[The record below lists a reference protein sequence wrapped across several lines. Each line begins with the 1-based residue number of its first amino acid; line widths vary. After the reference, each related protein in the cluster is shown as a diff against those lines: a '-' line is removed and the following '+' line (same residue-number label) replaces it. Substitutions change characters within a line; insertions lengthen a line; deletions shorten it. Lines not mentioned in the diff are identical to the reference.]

1 MLYLIGTGLGD
12 EKDITVRGLEI
23 VKSCS
28 HVYLECYTNAL
39 SVSKEKL
46 EEFYGKE
53 VILADRDMIEKNSDE
68 ILDKAKDSDVALLII
83 GDVFAATT
91 HVDFMLRAKGKKV
104 DIEVINNAS
113 VLTAIGE
120 VGLELYKYG
129 KVTSIPFE
137 NENVDTPVNVLK
149 DNQSLGLHTLFLL
162 DLDPKNDNFLSFG
175 SAAKYLISKGVGED
189 VVAIGCAALGTKN
202 KEIKVLKLKD
212 MIEINKYPQCLIIP
226 GKLHF
231 VEEEALELWK

>member
-12 EKDITVRGLEI
+12 EKDITVKGLEA

-28 HVYLECYTNAL
+28 YIYLESYTNAL
-39 SVSKEKL
+39 SVPKDKL

-53 VILADRDMIEKNSDE
+53 IILADREMIEKNSDE
-68 ILDKAKDSDVALLII
+68 ILEKAEKSDVALLII

-91 HVDFMLRAKGKKV
+91 HVDFMLRAKEKKV

-113 VLTAIGE
+113 VLTAVGE

-137 NENVDTPVNVLK
+137 NENIDTPVNVLK

-162 DLDPKNDNFLSFG
+162 DLDPKNDKFLSFG

-189 VVAIGCAALGTKN
+189 VVAIGCATLGTKD
-202 KEIKVLKLKD
+202 KEIKVLKLKE

-231 VEEEALELWK
+231 VEEEALEIWK

>member
-1 MLYLIGTGLGD
+1 MLYLIGIGLGD
-12 EKDITVRGLEI
+12 EKDITVKGLEI

-28 HVYLECYTNAL
+28 HVYLESYTNAL
-39 SVSKEKL
+39 SISKEKL
-46 EEFYGKE
+46 EEFYGKK

-68 ILDKAKDSDVALLII
+68 ILDKAKTENVALLII

-91 HVDFMLRAKGKKV
+91 HVDFMLRTKEKNV
-104 DIEVINNAS
+104 DVEIVHNAS
-113 VLTAIGE
+113 ILTAVGE

-129 KVTSIPFE
+129 KVTSIPFD

-162 DLDPKNDNFLSFG
+162 DLDPKNDNFLSFAA
-175 SAAKYLISKGVGED
+175 AAKYLVSKGVDENLTA
-189 VVAIGCAALGTKN
+189 VGCAALGTKS
-202 KEIKVLKLKD
+202 KKIKVLKLKD
-212 MIEINKYPQCLIIP
+212 MIEINKNPQCLIIP
-226 GKLHF
+226 GRLHF